1 MQVLV
6 DARKIADGGIG
17 TYIRNL
23 VSGLIEQPGVELGV
37 LTRSDANLPA
47 GWRERIAIH
56 VDDTRPYSL
65 SEMFLFPDREVLSS
79 YDLMHIPHYTLPFLL
94 PKPAVI
100 TVHDLIHVTHPESW
114 MHSLLAPQLIRS
126 ALSRAA
132 RVLTV
137 SKASERALCEFVGD
151 KEAIRSKI
159 RVVPNAI
166 DPALLERRAS
176 PYVAGAPYILS
187 VCSTAK
193 PHKGTTEL
201 LEAFDLLKRDRRV
214 EGVAELKLIVVG
226 RGATRER
233 QQQLGV
239 LEQSDIEFMGEVS
252 SESLAALYD
261 GARALVVP
269 SRVEGF
275 CLPVLE
281 AQARRIPVVTTP
293 IPAVE
298 DLVTSRDTIA
308 EDFTAIA
315 LARAIGSCLVSGTD
329 SKNPASEDEYQRHLS
344 RFDRRLLAAEVLS
357 VYQEILNEA
366 AEGSAE
372 GVRS

>member
-23 VSGLIEQPGVELGV
+23 VSGLIEQPGVGLGV
-37 LTRSDANLPA
+37 LARSDANLPA
-47 GWRERIAIH
+47 GWRERISVH
-56 VDDTRPYSL
+56 VDDTKPYSL
-65 SEMFLFPDREVLSS
+65 AEMFLFPDRAVLSG

-100 TVHDLIHVTHPESW
+100 TVHDLIHVSHPESW
-114 MHSLLAPQLIRS
+114 MHSLVAPALIRS

-137 SKASERALCEFVGD
+137 SKASERALLEFAGD
-151 KEAIRSKI
+151 REAIRSKI

-166 DPALLERRAS
+166 EPDLLGRSVS
-176 PYVAGAPYILS
+176 PYNATEPYLLS
-187 VCSTAK
+187 ICSTAK

-201 LEAFDLLKRDRRV
+201 LEAFTLLRGDRRAR
-214 EGVAELKLIVVG
+214 EFGKIKLLVVG
-226 RGATRER
+226 RGATPQR
-233 QQQLGV
+233 QQELGAAGQNDV
-239 LEQSDIEFMGEVS
+239 EFIGEVS
-252 SESLAALYD
+252 PEKLAALYD

-281 AQARRIPVVTTP
+281 AQARRVPVVTTP

-298 DLVTSRDTIA
+298 DLVTSRDTVA
-308 EDFTAIA
+308 QDFTAAA
-315 LARAIGSCLVSGTD
+315 LARAICDCLAMAQDPNT
-329 SKNPASEDEYQRHLS
+329 PETEQEYARHLS

-357 VYQEILNEA
+357 VYQEVLNEA